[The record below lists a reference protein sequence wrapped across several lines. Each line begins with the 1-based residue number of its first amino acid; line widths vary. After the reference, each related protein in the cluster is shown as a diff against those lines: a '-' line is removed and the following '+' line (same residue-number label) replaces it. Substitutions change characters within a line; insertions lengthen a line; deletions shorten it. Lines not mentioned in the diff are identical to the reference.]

1 MKLIVIA
8 KRLGVSNEH
17 ISSVI
22 IRRLKL
28 LDQLYIKYLLPV
40 IALNPKTRI
49 LEIVNVDVDRTK
61 TYIIGCQKINDDGSC
76 SFGIGQNFWDNEDN
90 KVLQS
95 NIERTLSLLGY

>member
-1 MKLIVIA
+1 MRLIVIA

-49 LEIVNVDVDRTK
+49 LETVNVDVDRTK

-76 SFGIGQNFWDNEDN
+76 SFGIGQKFLDKGDNTI
-90 KVLQS
+90 LQG
-95 NIERTLSLLGY
+95 NIERMLSLLGY